1 MADVTLLS
9 VDTIVPKVYF
19 LSQYGVSV
27 EKQTAELTT
36 ILQSLLS
43 TGVFES
49 VQAAFENGVPV
60 GTFVIIDDPNT
71 PDKDFSVQVVYATDA
86 E

>member
-19 LSQYGVSV
+19 LSQYGIKST
-27 EKQTAELTT
+27 QQAAELTT
-36 ILQSLLS
+36 ILQSLLGI
-43 TGVFES
+43 GVFKTIDDAYRS
-49 VQAAFENGVPV
+49 GIPV
-60 GTFVIIDDPNT
+60 GTFVIIDDPET
-71 PDKDFSVQVVYATDA
+71 PDLDFSVQVVYATVA